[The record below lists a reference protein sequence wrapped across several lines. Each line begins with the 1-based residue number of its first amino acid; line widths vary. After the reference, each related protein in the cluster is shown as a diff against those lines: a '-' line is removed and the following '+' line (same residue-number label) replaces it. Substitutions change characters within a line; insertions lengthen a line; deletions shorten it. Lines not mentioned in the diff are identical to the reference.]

1 MEQYLY
7 NALGVNVTNIYGFK
21 STSALIVFSETGV
34 DLKEKFP
41 TEKQF
46 LSWLNVVPNNK
57 ISGGKILS
65 SKVKRK
71 KNIAGQAIRDAANTL
86 WKANN
91 PLGEYLR
98 KKKSK
103 SGAGPAIVAT
113 ARKIASIYYKMV
125 TQKQEF
131 DPEKIKQKSKEH
143 LENKIRYLKRQ
154 LKTNKILLSDF

>member
-1 MEQYLY
+1 
-7 NALGVNVTNIYGFK
+7 LGVNVTNIYGFK
-21 STSALIVFSETGV
+21 STSALIVFSETGGN
-34 DLKEKFP
+34 LKEKFP

-65 SKVKRK
+65 SKVKKK
-71 KNIAGQAIRDAANTL
+71 KNIAGQAFRDAASTL
-86 WKANN
+86 WRANN

-98 KKKSK
+98 RKKSK
-103 SGAGPAIVAT
+103 SGSGQAIVAT

-131 DPEKIKQKSKEH
+131 NPEKVKQKSKEH
-143 LENKIRYLKRQ
+143 IENKVKYFEKQ
-154 LKTNKILLSDF
+154 LKYTKMLLADY